1 MNIFHLDKSAEVS
14 ALYHC
19 DKHVVKMI
27 LETGQMLSTAYQRH
41 CGIDEELYK
50 PAYPHHPMTIWVGDS
65 LGNYMWSIDLLGHL
79 LNQYRHRY
87 HNRIH
92 KTGRILNNLICLNDK
107 IKDKFEYQN
116 FLIPPL
122 CMPDEY
128 KTLVRIDE
136 DNATDEFDYIQSYRN
151 YYVGEKKRFAKYTSV
166 DTPDFMC

>member
-1 MNIFHLDKSAEVS
+1 
-14 ALYHC
+14 
-19 DKHVVKMI
+19 MI

-50 PAYPHHPMTIWVGDS
+50 LAYPHHPMTIWVGDS

-107 IKDKFEYQN
+107 IKDKFECQN

-128 KTLVRIDE
+128 KC
-136 DNATDEFDYIQSYRN
+136 DNYIQSYKD

>member
-1 MNIFHLDKSAEVS
+1 MNIFHLDKSPEVS

-92 KTGRILNNLICLNDK
+92 KTGRILNNLICLKLVSITKNMTILRITYLMICNHQVVSSTLTGGSILK
-107 IKDKFEYQN
+107 
-116 FLIPPL
+116 PL
-122 CMPDEY
+122 ST
-128 KTLVRIDE
+128 KT
-136 DNATDEFDYIQSYRN
+136 
-151 YYVGEKKRFAKYTSV
+151 
-166 DTPDFMC
+166 

>member
-1 MNIFHLDKSAEVS
+1 MNIFHLHKDPEICAS
-14 ALYHC
+14 YHC

-41 CGIDEELYK
+41 CGIDGQLYK

-79 LNQYRHRY
+79 LNQYRLRY

-92 KTGRILNNLICLNDK
+92 KTGRILNNLICLNEN
-107 IKDKFEYQN
+107 IKDKFDVKN
-116 FLIPPL
+116 FTDPPL
-122 CMPDEY
+122 CMPDDCQRDCYIFSYRKYYKEY
-128 KTLVRIDE
+128 K
-136 DNATDEFDYIQSYRN
+136 SY
-151 YYVGEKKRFAKYTSV
+151 FAKYTSV

>member
-79 LNQYRHRY
+79 LNQYRLRY
-87 HNRIH
+87 HNRVH
-92 KTGRILNNLICLNDK
+92 KTGRILNNLICLNDN
-107 IKDKFEYQN
+107 IKDKFDAKN
-116 FLIPPL
+116 FTDPPL
-122 CMPDEY
+122 CMPDDCKRDCYIFSYRKYYKEY
-128 KTLVRIDE
+128 K
-136 DNATDEFDYIQSYRN
+136 SY
-151 YYVGEKKRFAKYTSV
+151 FAKYTSV

>member
-1 MNIFHLDKSAEVS
+1 MNIFHLHKNAEVC
-14 ALYHC
+14 ARYHC

-41 CGIDEELYK
+41 CGEHLRLYK
-50 PAYPHHPMTIWVGDS
+50 PAYAKHPMTIWVGDS
-65 LGNYMWSIDLLGHL
+65 LGNYLWSLDLLGHL

-87 HNRIH
+87 SNKIH
-92 KTGRILNNLICLNDK
+92 STGRILNNLLKLTDNV
-107 IKDKFEYQN
+107 KDKFEYKS

-128 KTLVRIDE
+128 KC
-136 DNATDEFDYIQSYRN
+136 DNYIEAYRN
-151 YYVGEKKRFAKYTSV
+151 YYIGEKKRFAKYTLV